1 MKASDLLFLTVLLSL
16 PVQLNKFFWP
26 QFSFVFGI
34 PQDLL
39 AISVYLSDVLILFY
53 ILVFAAEFIF
63 KKGAKDRLADFYKRQ
78 KIFILAAIAFNL
90 YLFVNALFISDRPIL
105 SLWFSSKV
113 FEFSLLATFAQFTL
127 SKNKVFKLSFTV
139 LAISIFWQSCLIFL
153 QLIFQRSLGL
163 WFLGERSFSADT
175 PSIAHVYIFGKQLL
189 RPYGTFPH
197 PNVAAAFFAVG
208 FIILSARKGSKIT
221 KLNIFA
227 SALSLLSVFLTF
239 SKGAAAAIFA
249 GLVFMVKKP
258 FYLTLV
264 LLLSVFSAFI
274 FFKNLPE
281 GQVVSIAER
290 LILSQAAVELIFKNP
305 LFGVGSANF
314 LHALSAFNLFSI
326 ADVRLLAP
334 VHNVFLLIFAEEGL
348 IGLFLFLFLLWAALK
363 NISARWQFALA
374 FALIVFL
381 TVDHFL
387 WTLQQGRFL
396 FWLSLAYILRFS
408 KGHIA

>member
-1 MKASDLLFLTVLLSL
+1 MKASDLLFLTALFSL

-26 QFSFVFGI
+26 RFSFVFGI

-39 AISVYLSDVLILFY
+39 APAVYLSDVLIVFY
-53 ILVFAAEFIF
+53 VLVFIGEFIF
-63 KKGAKDRLADFYKRQ
+63 KKNTLDKLISVYKRQ
-78 KIFILAAIAFNL
+78 KFFILAVIAFNF
-90 YLFVNALFISDRPIL
+90 YLLINAFFVSGKPLL
-105 SLWFSSKV
+105 SFWFSSKV
-113 FEFSLLATFAQFTL
+113 FEFSLFAVFAQFTL
-127 SKNKVFKLSFTV
+127 SKNNVFKLSFTV
-139 LAISIFWQSCLIFL
+139 LAISIFWQSCLLLL
-153 QLIFQRSLGL
+153 QFTLQRSLGL
-163 WFLGERSFSADT
+163 WFVGERSFSVDT
-175 PSIAHVYIFGKQLL
+175 PSIAHVYIFGRQLL

-197 PNVAAAFFAVG
+197 PNVAAAFFVVG
-208 FIILSARKGSKIT
+208 FIILSAQQRSRGS

-227 SALSLLSVFLTF
+227 LTVSLLSVFSTF
-239 SKGAAAAIFA
+239 SKGAAVAIVA

-264 LLLSVFSAFI
+264 LLLAAFSAFM

-281 GQVVSIAER
+281 AQIASIAER
-290 LILSQAAVELIFKNP
+290 LVLSQAAVELIFKNP

-314 LHALSAFNLFSI
+314 VHTLSAYNLFSI

-334 VHNVFLLIFAEEGL
+334 VHNVFLLIFTEEGL
-348 IGLFLFLFLLWAALK
+348 VGLVLFLILIWAALK
-363 NISARWQFALA
+363 NISVRWQFALA

-396 FWLSLAYILRFS
+396 FWLSLAYILRS
-408 KGHIA
+408 PKGATA

>member
-1 MKASDLLFLTVLLSL
+1 MKASDLLFLAALLSL

-26 QFSFVFGI
+26 EFSFVFGI

-39 AISVYLSDVLILFY
+39 APAVYLSDVLIVFY
-53 ILVFAAEFIF
+53 VLVFIGEFIF
-63 KKGAKDRLADFYKRQ
+63 KKNTLDKLISVYKRQ
-78 KIFILAAIAFNL
+78 KFFISAVIAFNF
-90 YLFVNALFISDRPIL
+90 YLLINALFVSGNPLL
-105 SLWFSSKV
+105 SFWFSSKV
-113 FEFSLLATFAQFTL
+113 FEFSLFAVIAQITL
-127 SKNKVFKLSFTV
+127 SGNKVYKLSFMV
-139 LAISIFWQSCLIFL
+139 LAISIFWQSCLLLL
-153 QLIFQRSLGL
+153 QFTLQRSLGL

-175 PSIAHVYIFGKQLL
+175 PSIAHVYIFGRQLL

-197 PNVAAAFFAVG
+197 PNVAAAFFVVN
-208 FIILSARKGSKIT
+208 FIILSAQQGSKST

-227 SALSLLSVFLTF
+227 SALSLLSVISTF
-239 SKGAAAAIFA
+239 SKGAAVAIVA
-249 GLVFMVKKP
+249 SLVFIVKKP
-258 FYLTLV
+258 FYLTIV
-264 LLLSVFSAFI
+264 FFMAAFSAFM

-281 GQVVSIAER
+281 AQVASIAER
-290 LILSQAAVELIFKNP
+290 LVLSQAAVELIFKNP

-314 LHALSAFNLFSI
+314 VHSLSAFNLFSI

-348 IGLFLFLFLLWAALK
+348 IGLVLFLVLLYAALR

-381 TVDHFL
+381 TADHFL

-396 FWLSLAYILRFS
+396 FWLSLAYILRLD
-408 KGHIA
+408 KGHLA

>member
-1 MKASDLLFLTVLLSL
+1 MKASDLLFLAALLSL

-39 AISVYLSDVLILFY
+39 APAVYLSDVLIVIY
-53 ILVFAAEFIF
+53 VLVFVLEFIF
-63 KKGAKDRLADFYKRQ
+63 KKDARDKLASFYKRR
-78 KIFILAAIAFNL
+78 KFFILAVLAFNF
-90 YLFVNALFISDRPIL
+90 YLFVNALFVSGKPLL
-105 SLWFSSKV
+105 SLWFASKV
-113 FEFSLLATFAQFTL
+113 FEFSLFSTFVQFTL
-127 SKNKVFKLSFTV
+127 SKERIFKMSFMI
-139 LAISIFWQSCLIFL
+139 LAISIFWQSSLMLL
-153 QLIFQRSLGL
+153 QFTLQKSLGL
-163 WFLGERSFSADT
+163 WFIGERNFSVGT
-175 PSIAHVYIFGKQLL
+175 PSIAHVYILGKQLL

-197 PNVAAAFFAVG
+197 PNVAAAFFVVS
-208 FIILSARKGSKIT
+208 FIILSARQGSKVK

-227 SALSLLSVFLTF
+227 MAASFSAALLSF
-239 SKGAAAAIFA
+239 SKGAAVALFVS
-249 GLVFMVKKP
+249 LVFLVKKP
-258 FYLTLV
+258 VYLTV
-264 LLLSVFSAFI
+264 AFLI
-274 FFKNLPE
+274 MAFLTLMFFQNLPE
-281 GQVVSIAER
+281 AQVASIAER
-290 LILSQAAVELIFKNP
+290 LVLSQAAVELISKNP

-314 LHALSAFNLFSI
+314 VHTLSAFNLFSI

-348 IGLFLFLFLLWAALK
+348 VGLALFLILLYAVFK

-396 FWLSLAYILRFS
+396 FWLSLAYILRS
-408 KGHIA
+408 PKGTTA

>member
-1 MKASDLLFLTVLLSL
+1 MKASDLLFLAVLLSL
-16 PVQLNKFFWP
+16 PIQLNKFFWP

-39 AISVYLSDVLILFY
+39 AVSVYLSDVLIIFY
-53 ILVFAAEFIF
+53 ILVFGAEFIF
-63 KKGAKDRLADFYKRQ
+63 KKGAKAKLASFYKRR
-78 KIFILAAIAFNL
+78 KIFILTVIAFNL
-90 YLFVNALFISDRPIL
+90 YLFVNAFFVSDKPML

-113 FEFSLLATFAQFTL
+113 FEFSLFAVFAQFTL
-127 SKNKVFKLSFTV
+127 SGNKVFKLSFTV
-139 LAISIFWQSCLIFL
+139 LIISIFWQSSLMLL
-153 QLIFQRSLGL
+153 QFAFQRSLGL

-197 PNVAAAFFAVG
+197 PNVAAAFFVVT

-227 SALSLLSVFLTF
+227 SALSLLLVFLTF
-239 SKGAAAAIFA
+239 SKGAAIALFA
-249 GLVFMVKKP
+249 SLALMVKKP

-264 LLLSVFSAFI
+264 LLLAAFSAFI
-274 FFKNLPE
+274 FLKNLPE
-281 GQVVSIAER
+281 GQIVSIAER
-290 LILSQAAVELIFKNP
+290 LVLSQAAVELIFKNP

-314 LHALSAFNLFSI
+314 VHALSAFNLFSI

-348 IGLFLFLFLLWAALK
+348 IGLFLFSVLLWAALK

-396 FWLSLAYILRFS
+396 FWLSLAYILRS
-408 KGHIA
+408 PKGSPA

>member
-39 AISVYLSDVLILFY
+39 AVSIYLSDVLIIFY
-53 ILVFAAEFIF
+53 VLVFIGEFIF
-63 KKGAKDRLADFYKRQ
+63 KRSVKNKLASFYKRR
-78 KIFILAAIAFNL
+78 KVFVLAAAAFNF
-90 YLFVNALFISDRPIL
+90 YLFINALFVSDKPLL

-113 FEFSLLATFAQFTL
+113 FEFSLFSTLAQFTL
-127 SKNKVFKLSFTV
+127 SKKRVFKLSLAV
-139 LAISIFWQSCLIFL
+139 LSISIFWQSSLMLL
-153 QLIFQRSLGL
+153 QFTLQKSLGL
-163 WFLGERSFSADT
+163 WFVGERSFSVDT

-197 PNVAAAFFAVG
+197 PNVAAAFFIVT
-208 FIILSARKGSKIT
+208 FIILSAQQRSKSE

-227 SALSLLSVFLTF
+227 PVVSLLSVFLTF
-239 SKGAAAAIFA
+239 SKGAAVAIVA
-249 GLVFMVKKP
+249 SSVFTLRKP
-258 FYLTLV
+258 FYLTIVFFLAA
-264 LLLSVFSAFI
+264 FSALM

-281 GQVVSIAER
+281 GQVASIAER
-290 LILSQAAVELIFKNP
+290 LVLSQAAVELIFKNP

-314 LHALSAFNLFSI
+314 VHTLSAFNLFSI

-334 VHNVFLLIFAEEGL
+334 VHNVFLLIFAEEGF
-348 IGLFLFLFLLWAALK
+348 IGLFLFLILIWAAFK
-363 NISARWQFALA
+363 NISVRWQFALA

-396 FWLSLAYILRFS
+396 FWLSVAYILRLE
-408 KGHIA
+408 KGYPA